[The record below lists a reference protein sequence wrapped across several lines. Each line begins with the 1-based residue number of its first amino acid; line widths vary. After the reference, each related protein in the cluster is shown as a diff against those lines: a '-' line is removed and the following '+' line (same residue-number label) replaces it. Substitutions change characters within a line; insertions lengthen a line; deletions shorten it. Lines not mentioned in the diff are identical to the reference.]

1 MVLPMLEKIHE
12 RVPALFLFDPF
23 TKRKYPARLLWRG
36 RVYPIKKLG
45 LHYILRAGRTLIHIF
60 TVSTDTLDFKLRF
73 DTEELTCV
81 VEKVTE
87 GLAS

>member
-1 MVLPMLEKIHE
+1 MLEKIHE

-23 TKRKYPARLLWRG
+23 TKRKWPARLLWRG
-36 RVYPIKKLG
+36 RAYRVTKLG
-45 LHYILRAGRTLIHIF
+45 LHYKIREGRTLIHIF
-60 TVSTDTLDFKLRF
+60 TVSTDTLDFKLRL

-81 VEKVTE
+81 VEEVTD